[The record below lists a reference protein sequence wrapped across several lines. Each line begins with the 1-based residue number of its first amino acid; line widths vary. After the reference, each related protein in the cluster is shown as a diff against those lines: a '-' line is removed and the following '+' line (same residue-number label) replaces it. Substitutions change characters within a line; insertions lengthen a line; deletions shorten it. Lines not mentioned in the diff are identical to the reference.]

1 VAGLN
6 ICNTLNNVFNIA
18 YLAMGNAVAIIVGQM
33 LGAGEMEQAKD
44 TDTKLIFF
52 STVLYV
58 CIGGILA
65 IVAPFFPRL
74 YNTTPEVQRLAT
86 RFLWVLA
93 FTMPFCAFTNA
104 AYFTLRSG
112 GRTGITFAFD
122 SVFMWCFAVPLALI
136 LSRFTSIP
144 VVPMY
149 MLVQGTELIKAVIGY
164 LLVKQG
170 AWMQNL
176 VEEQL

>member
-1 VAGLN
+1 
-6 ICNTLNNVFNIA
+6 
-18 YLAMGNAVAIIVGQM
+18 
-33 LGAGEMEQAKD
+33 
-44 TDTKLIFF
+44 
-52 STVLYV
+52 
-58 CIGGILA
+58 
-65 IVAPFFPRL
+65 
-74 YNTTPEVQRLAT
+74 
-86 RFLWVLA
+86 
-93 FTMPFCAFTNA
+93 MPFCAFTNA